1 MSKSTHQSP
10 EVEDNNI
17 RIVRQ
22 LLEAA
27 NTGDVSR
34 AHEFI
39 GPEYFNR
46 ESQADPTRAKLR
58 GPDEFIASVKLL
70 RSAFA
75 DLHFEEQDI
84 IASRDRVAAILTMS
98 GIHIGNYA
106 GISPTG
112 RTFSYPQVHICRIAD
127 SKVVEHRAVRDDLKL
142 MIQLGVIG
150 PASPQYDHVFQSWK
164 SSAMR

>member
-10 EVEDNNI
+10 EIEDNI
-17 RIVRQ
+17 GIVRQ

-34 AHEFI
+34 ADEFI

-46 ESQADPTRAKLR
+46 ESQADPTRAKRR

-75 DLHFEEQDI
+75 DLHFDEQDI
-84 IASRDRVAAILTMS
+84 IASREELKRFL
-98 GIHIGNYA
+98 
-106 GISPTG
+106 
-112 RTFSYPQVHICRIAD
+112 QV
-127 SKVVEHRAVRDDLKL
+127 
-142 MIQLGVIG
+142 
-150 PASPQYDHVFQSWK
+150 QSED
-164 SSAMR
+164 